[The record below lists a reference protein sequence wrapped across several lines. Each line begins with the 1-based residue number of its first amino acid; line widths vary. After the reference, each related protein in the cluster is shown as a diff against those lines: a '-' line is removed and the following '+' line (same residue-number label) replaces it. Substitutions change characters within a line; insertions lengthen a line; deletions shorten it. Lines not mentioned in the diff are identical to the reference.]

1 MHHMTKI
8 LAGKVALVTGANRG
22 LGLETA
28 RQIGTLGAVVLVGAR
43 DATKASAAAKQL
55 RAEGCEAH
63 GLKLDVISEADRE
76 AVYRH
81 IDSKHGVLDILI
93 NNAAV
98 FLELPNAS
106 LQPLPDGTSTLSIDI
121 LRQTFEANFF
131 APVQLTQKLL
141 PLIRNSASGRIV
153 NVASIV
159 GSLTLHSDPA
169 STVLRVF
176 AYGSSKTALNV
187 FTVHLAHELRDTS
200 IKVNSIHPGWV
211 RTEMGGDSANLD
223 IADGCR
229 TAVRLACLTEDG
241 PTGGFFFEDKMLPW

>member
-1 MHHMTKI
+1 MTKI
-8 LAGKVALVTGANRG
+8 LVGKVALVTGASRG

-28 RQIGTLGAVVLVGAR
+28 RQLGALGAVVLVGVR
-43 DATKASAAAKQL
+43 DATKASATAGQL
-55 RAEGCEAH
+55 RAEGYDAH
-63 GLKLDVISEADRE
+63 GLKLDVTSDTDRE
-76 AVYRH
+76 AAYRH
-81 IDSKHGVLDILI
+81 IDSNHGVLDILI

-106 LQPLPDGTSTLSIDI
+106 LQPLPDGTSTLPIDI

-153 NVASIV
+153 NVSSIV

-169 STVLRVF
+169 RLKVF

-211 RTEMGGDSANLD
+211 RTEMGGDSAILD

-229 TAVRLACLTEDG
+229 TAVRLACLPDDG
-241 PTGGFFFEDKMLPW
+241 PTGGFFFEDKTLPW